1 MSSDFVPYQKVAKK
15 SLVPAGAQI
24 SDYQTPALSEG
35 KAKSYTQIKSTF
47 EPDNILKSQNSR
59 FNLSELVSG
68 QLSVEEDERR
78 RFEKKVAE
86 TVARE
91 VEKIRETVLSQARA
105 EGYEAGR
112 KEAFDLERARLARAI
127 EGLLSLTSTLEKA
140 KASLSQQYEDQLLNI
155 AYRFARLVTHF
166 EIEERPAVV
175 SKTMSEILSRIS
187 KDDDVVIKICEHEF
201 ESLDLIKEE
210 LQKLTRSGRIN
221 FELNES
227 LNPGDC
233 VVESISGEIASFIDL
248 KFEKLHKVL
257 FRKEDSATGI
267 ETSDHQINENDS
279 SPNGNDQEGTGT

>member
-1 MSSDFVPYQKVAKK
+1 MSSEFVPFQKVNKK

-24 SDYQTPALSEG
+24 SDYKTPALSEG

-47 EPDNILKSQNSR
+47 EPENVLKSQNSR
-59 FNLSELVSG
+59 FNLSELVSN

-78 RFEKKVAE
+78 RFEKRVSE

-91 VEKIRETVLSQARA
+91 VEKIRDTVLSQARA

-112 KEAFDLERARLARAI
+112 KEAYELERARLARSI
-127 EGLLSLTSTLEKA
+127 EGLLSLTHSLEKA
-140 KASLSQQYEDQLLNI
+140 KGHLAQQYEDQLLNI
-155 AYRFARLVTHF
+155 AYRLARLVTHF
-166 EIEERPAVV
+166 EIEERPQVV
-175 SKTMSEILSRIS
+175 SKTMSEILARIS

-210 LQKLTRSGRIN
+210 LQKLSRNGRIN
-221 FELNES
+221 FELNEM

-257 FRKEDSATGI
+257 FRKEDSTTGI
-267 ETSDHQINENDS
+267 ETSDHENQSGETS
-279 SPNGNDQEGTGT
+279 SGNGEQEGTGT